1 MHEGQHTDIHQVAGE
16 TDMTLHGI
24 CAPEGTVI
32 GLDFHS
38 GRFVAV
44 SAESCDFVTPTSEMV
59 LRFATPEE
67 LNSIGIREPRSV
79 CEHLGIPL
87 RMTPYGPARMFGPRP
102 RVKPKRLSK
111 SEARRILDRFGKK
124 YPQVANYQP
133 PDVIDG

>member
-1 MHEGQHTDIHQVAGE
+1 MK
-16 TDMTLHGI
+16 LNGI
-24 CAPEGTVI
+24 VAPEGTVI
-32 GLDFHS
+32 GLDYHS

-44 SAESCDFVTPTSEMV
+44 ESYDFMPPAATVN

-67 LNSIGIREPRSV
+67 LSAIGTREPRSV
-79 CEHLGIPL
+79 CEHDGIPL
-87 RMTPYGPARMFGPRP
+87 RITPYGPARLFGPRP

-124 YPQVANYQP
+124 YPRVANYQP